1 MVGEVKNLDFG
12 AKFPDFYLLAM
23 NSKVYETLWGSK
35 KTCQGLVLAS
45 FGLENLLTLSD
56 VVHLRYTLKSP
67 EETEIFQHQ
76 GSHPR

>member
-1 MVGEVKNLDFG
+1 MGSSSPMVGEVKNLDFG

-67 EETEIFQHQ
+67 E
-76 GSHPR
+76 G